1 MTPCLDKFD
10 VTQKY
15 TGLKTFNCGH
25 AGIDKFARDNLAKQ
39 VKQGVCVAYIILD
52 KANQDC
58 IAGFVTLAT
67 HNIEF
72 SRLTALQLGSMPK
85 IIPCIRIVMLG
96 VSQGYKGKQ
105 YGSQLMKKALRVA
118 KETSQHVGSFGV
130 YLDADA
136 NALQFYQKLG
146 FQMLEGDL
154 SPQPSPMFLKM
165 STIP

>member
-1 MTPCLDKFD
+1 MTVGIDKFD
-10 VTQKY
+10 INQKY
-15 TGLKTFNCGH
+15 SGLKNFNCGH
-25 AGIDKFARDNLAKQ
+25 AGIDKFAKDNLAKQ

-52 KANQDC
+52 KSNQDC
-58 IAGFVTLAT
+58 VAGFVTLAS
-67 HNIEF
+67 HNLEF
-72 SRLTALQLGSMPK
+72 SRLGALQLGSMPK
-85 IIPCIRIVMLG
+85 IIPCTRIVMLG
-96 VSQGYKGKQ
+96 VTQNYKGKQ

-136 NALQFYQKLG
+136 NALQFYKKLG

-165 STIP
+165 SDIA